1 MINQQISKV
10 LDKKSSFSVRE
21 KEGCK
26 RQKTVK
32 VDQSG
37 SARAILGAMSDKL
50 PPSLPQG
57 ELGRFRRGPSWRRM
71 FKSKEAAAQHRK
83 DKLPLD
89 MTAGERMEAYGPSP
103 GSPTQRTMMFSSQ
116 RGAMMHGVPVL
127 PNSPPPGGQGGGA
140 GAENHTSPSNT
151 SNLKTYSC

>member
-1 MINQQISKV
+1 M
-10 LDKKSSFSVRE
+10 
-21 KEGCK
+21 
-26 RQKTVK
+26 
-32 VDQSG
+32 DQSG

-127 PNSPPPGGQGGGA
+127 PNSPPPGAGRWGVGQRTTRHLAILAIWKRTPADTDCILTIDGKEVCWALFSLTKRFGI
-140 GAENHTSPSNT
+140 
-151 SNLKTYSC
+151 